1 MWPFNNIGDFFRG
14 MFDKI
19 RAFIQKAWRLAS
31 PFLREV
37 LSRTAQ
43 MAWETLKDLLI
54 EAAQYV
60 ATQGLPTDEAKQKA
74 FKDYM
79 ILKAKDKVEQ
89 LKDSEFNMLREMAV
103 AIVKKATEQGT

>member
-1 MWPFNNIGDFFRG
+1 MGIFSAIGNWFMG
-14 MFDKI
+14 IIDKV
-19 RAFIQKAWRLAS
+19 KALISKLWGLAK

-37 LSRTAQ
+37 LSRAAQ

-79 ILKAKDKVEQ
+79 ILKAKDEVEQ

-103 AIVKKATEQGT
+103 AIVKKANEPA